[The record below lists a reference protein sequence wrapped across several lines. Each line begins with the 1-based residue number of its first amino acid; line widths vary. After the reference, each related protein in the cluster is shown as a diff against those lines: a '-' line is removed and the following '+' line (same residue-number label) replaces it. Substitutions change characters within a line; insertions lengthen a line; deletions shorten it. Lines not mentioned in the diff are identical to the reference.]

1 MTLLFSRHTGPL
13 NMGIFAF
20 VSLHTAS
27 PSQACMYVPSS
38 TTVSGGAELSYPPLP
53 RPRPPPGDRPPNPP
67 RPPGDR
73 PPPRPAGGL
82 IESQRMR
89 LGRTGARWNVARHA
103 SGCGR
108 RALGSE
114 AERGEERRGEEKGTG
129 LDCKWRRRRAKQNPG
144 KSSEGAPGGTSRGA
158 PSKRAR
164 DDLLFLF
171 RRGIPRCMELQ
182 TGYRVPL
189 PPISA
194 F

>member
-89 LGRTGARWNVARHA
+89 LWRTGARWNCARHA

-114 AERGEERRGEEKGTG
+114 AERGEVRGGLDWGLWRRPKGKTQGEEFRGG
-129 LDCKWRRRRAKQNPG
+129 SRAPWLISSSSAEGGSLVAWNCNYRLPG
-144 KSSEGAPGGTSRGA
+144 PPPSRLSQPHLG
-158 PSKRAR
+158 
-164 DDLLFLF
+164 
-171 RRGIPRCMELQ
+171 
-182 TGYRVPL
+182 
-189 PPISA
+189 
-194 F
+194 